1 MQMILPWHRTLT
13 GHSDKLLFTL
23 NILDG
28 QVYARSAECYR
39 VTQLGF
45 PYCLPCTG
53 LEAKVAQ
60 LGDAWPSYQ
69 PGTHRSLQN
78 MVQLSL
84 AIDHRDQ
91 NLNKWKLKV
100 TNSFH

>member
-13 GHSDKLLFTL
+13 GHLDELLFTL
-23 NILDG
+23 NILNG
-28 QVYARSAECYR
+28 QVYARSAECYC

-45 PYCLPCTG
+45 PCCLPCTG
-53 LEAKVAQ
+53 LEAEVAQ

-69 PGTHRSLQN
+69 PGTRRSLQN